1 MVCLYPAS
9 STSCN
14 NPDSL
19 MEGLMPEHIR
29 YVKSPEGYT
38 VSFYYEDRVDVKVYR
53 VRTDEEVRG
62 LIAKALSL
70 PTLCLEVVDLGVYAI
85 VEIKPNW
92 RYFYNMRENAFYLF
106 FYLFL
111 FVLVYI
117 CVNAFL

>member
-1 MVCLYPAS
+1 MIPK
-9 STSCN
+9 
-14 NPDSL
+14 
-19 MEGLMPEHIR
+19 HIR

-70 PTLCLEVVDLGVYAI
+70 PTLCLEVIDLEVYTI

-92 RYFYNMRENAFYLF
+92 RYFYNMRENTFYLF

-111 FVLVYI
+111 FVLVYVCI
-117 CVNAFL
+117 VFS